1 MTQPSVAIIGAG
13 LTGLRISQRLD
24 NAGIATT
31 IFDKSRGVSG
41 RVATRRVEIDGHTL
55 RFDHGTPSLTASQA
69 AQLGTRS
76 MPTEQPLDLWL
87 TASSNAPEE
96 PHYILANGMNGIG
109 KWLAQD
115 KNVALNSPVTG
126 LQNQHQNRAWQIAS
140 DCTLLPEAYD
150 LVITTTPPLQ
160 AAKILETTDS
170 ALAYK
175 LKCLS
180 PEGCWSLML
189 VTEHPL
195 DTPPLLTQRDHLIE
209 RVISEHTKGRFSNE
223 WGVYTLQANRA
234 WSQRRMQEDPMRV
247 AEQLLN
253 ELKHMGYELPT
264 LLYQRMHRWLYAGV
278 ATPFG
283 EAFLLDAQR
292 RLMCAGDWCLG
303 NDIESAVKS
312 ADAASSAAIELFGH
326 SS

>member
-1 MTQPSVAIIGAG
+1 MPQPSVAIIGAG

-24 NAGIATT
+24 NAGVATT

-41 RVATRRVEIDGHTL
+41 RVATRRVEIEGHTL

-69 AQLGTRS
+69 AQLDTRS

-87 TASSNAPEE
+87 TASSTAPKE

-115 KNVALNSPVTG
+115 KNVVLNSPVTG
-126 LQNQHQNRAWQIAS
+126 LQTSTKTRAWQIAS

-160 AAKILETTDS
+160 AAKILETTEN
-170 ALAYK
+170 ALASR
-175 LKCLS
+175 LNSLS

-189 VTEHPL
+189 VTKYPL
-195 DTPPLLTQRDHLIE
+195 DIPPLLTQRDHLIE
-209 RVISEHTKGRFSNE
+209 RIVSEHTKGRFSNA
-223 WGVYTLQANRA
+223 WGVYTIQANRA
-234 WSQRRMQEDPMRV
+234 WSQRWMEEDPLQV
-247 AEQLLN
+247 AEQLLH
-253 ELKHMGYELPT
+253 ELKHMGYKLPT
-264 LLYQRMHRWLYAGV
+264 LVYQRMHRWLYAGV
-278 ATPFG
+278 ATPLG
-283 EAFLLDAQR
+283 EAFLLDAKR

-303 NDIESAVKS
+303 NDITSAVKS
-312 ADAASSAAIELFGH
+312 ADATSSAAIQLLSQ